1 MPIRGYSYTET
12 DWQVVSCK
20 LKGATIDFHGFFIR
34 KQEDGES
41 IYGPRLSSQEILK
54 LTFDR
59 KEGKVIKQ
67 LGYNNR
73 KYEVGTNRTPWIK
86 WRTGIMTA
94 PPRSCLQYKGRSLC
108 GRVQYYWTRPP
119 PEQKIGEETLFSQN
133 ITSGP
138 EAR

>member
-94 PPRSCLQYKGRSLC
+94 PPHGVAFNAKGDLFVAEYSTI
-108 GRVQYYWTRPP
+108 GRVHRLNR
-119 PEQKIGEETLFSQN
+119 K
-133 ITSGP
+133 
-138 EAR
+138 